1 MPSKKTATSKTIEA
15 PEKHEEFVK
24 IAIPLVDPIPGNR
37 EENRLYISK
46 ASYEKSIEEYL
57 ARNDAYAYIYV
68 SEQEYLSIFEPNPDD
83 NPIRNEF
90 MQYAIDSRR
99 RIAEVCGATTNS
111 IILKVPNGDPA
122 MLDFIQK
129 SKAVLRF
136 YYNSKSTTN
145 RLELKKGTWI
155 HIIEVAVIGPV
166 QAQQPDA
173 ESVPP
178 QSDIPFAETAETVP
192 ADVVDRNGDPVTE

>member
-1 MPSKKTATSKTIEA
+1 MPSKKTATQKTIEA

-24 IAIPLVDPIPGNR
+24 IAIPLIDPIPGKK

-46 ASYEKSIEEYL
+46 TSYEKSIEEYL
-57 ARNDAYAYIYV
+57 ARNDAYASIYV
-68 SEQEYLSIFEPNPDD
+68 SEQEYLSIFALDPD
-83 NPIRNEF
+83 NNRIRNEF
-90 MQYAIDSRR
+90 LQYAIDSRR
-99 RIAEVCGATTNS
+99 RIAEVCGATANS
-111 IILKVPNGDPA
+111 IILKVPNGDPT

-136 YYNSKSTTN
+136 YYDSKSATN
-145 RLELKKGTWI
+145 KLELKKGTWI
-155 HIIEVAVIGPV
+155 HIIEVAVIGPI

-178 QSDIPFAETAETVP
+178 QSDIPFAETAETLP
-192 ADVVDRNGDPVTE
+192 ADVVDGNGDPVTE